1 MTTLPFAAT
10 LRASA
15 FTAAVKHAIGAVVTP
30 APIWPTPASRCAMPL
45 LITGSMPQSTTLRA
59 SMPAAD
65 AAKSSAGSVNVGFA
79 PSVIARMRRLWCIAS
94 AGVPPTNL
102 TIAGAA
108 AIAKPP
114 TPAVSV
120 IAESPRSAAASAIE

>member
-1 MTTLPFAAT
+1 
-10 LRASA
+10 
-15 FTAAVKHAIGAVVTP
+15 
-30 APIWPTPASRCAMPL
+30 MPL
-45 LITGSMPQSTTLRA
+45 LMTGRTPLSTTLRA
-59 SMPAAD
+59 SMPTAA
-65 AAKSSAGSVNVGFA
+65 AAKSSAGRVNDGLA
-79 PSVIARMRRLWCIAS
+79 PSVMARMRRLWWMAS
-94 AGVPPTNL
+94 VGVPPTNL